1 MYIAIGSDNIV
12 LEIVSSMMEKHKTM
26 KAYAKL
32 NYKNLFAMKATKD
45 DYIEYSNG
53 GNLERKLYV
62 NDGAIHSKIVTV

>member
-1 MYIAIGSDNIV
+1 MYIAIGSGNII
-12 LEIVSSMMEKHKTM
+12 LEVVSSMMEKHKAM

-53 GNLERKLYV
+53 GNLERKVYV
-62 NDGAIHSKIVTV
+62 NDGAVYSKIVAV